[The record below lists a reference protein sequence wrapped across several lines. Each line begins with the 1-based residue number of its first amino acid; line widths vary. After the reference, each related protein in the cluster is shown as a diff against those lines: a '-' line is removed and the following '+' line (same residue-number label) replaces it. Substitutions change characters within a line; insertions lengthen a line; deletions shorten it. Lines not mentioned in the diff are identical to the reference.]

1 MKQKRIYKKYI
12 GNIIEAYV
20 RAVRQSRFLGE
31 TLKCNYVEVLQT
43 NIDFNKKNVLYCYA
57 GDVKF
62 HKNQIME
69 QERTLETLKVLLTGE
84 SFFFNGEFK
93 SDIYRAI
100 LDVVGTDYV
109 MSEVKAVF

>member
-12 GNIIEAYV
+12 GNIIEAYA
-20 RAVRQSRFLGE
+20 RAVKQSRFLEE
-31 TLKCNYVEVLQT
+31 TFKCNYIEVLQT
-43 NIDFNKKNVLYCYA
+43 NLDFNKKNVLYCYA

-62 HKNQIME
+62 HKDKIVE
-69 QERTLETLKVLLTGE
+69 QERTLETLEVLLTGE
-84 SFFFNGEFK
+84 SFVFDGEFK
-93 SDIYRAI
+93 ANIYRAI